1 LSNLFFSLF
10 ADPSVFSEKNVP
22 VSAGF
27 RRLDVSA
34 SVPEF
39 LSKSFGWT
47 LYEFEHFVVKDVT
60 AC

>member
-39 LSKSFGWT
+39 LSKSFG
-47 LYEFEHFVVKDVT
+47 
-60 AC
+60 